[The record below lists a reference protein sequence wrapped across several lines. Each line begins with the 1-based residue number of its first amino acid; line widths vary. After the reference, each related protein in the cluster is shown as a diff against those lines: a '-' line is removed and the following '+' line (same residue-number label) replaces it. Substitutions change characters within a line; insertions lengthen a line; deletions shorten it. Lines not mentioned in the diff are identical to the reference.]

1 MGASIKHFFSESP
14 QSTWCR
20 HLKGALLTAP
30 RVPSLWVALIFT
42 PEMVFWCDPTCRL
55 TAEGAYRLR
64 NASQN
69 VNLVFFQLLGCT
81 NQLHHHKKHTKNAFA
96 STFCWWRLVITIAF
110 TSMSSICNMFT
121 GDNFKFKHLT
131 WTWKFNED
139 DQFDLDLDNW
149 KIHLISL
156 WWFWHWI
163 RKMNIF
169 LEDSFKYKHLTWKLQ

>member
-1 MGASIKHFFSESP
+1 MQKQLTKRHHLSSSQKVDLAQNSP
-14 QSTWCR
+14 NDQALNTL
-20 HLKGALLTAP
+20 LKRCNIA
-30 RVPSLWVALIFT
+30 
-42 PEMVFWCDPTCRL
+42 L

-96 STFCWWRLVITIAF
+96 STFCWWTLVITIAF

-139 DQFDLDLDNW
+139 NQFDLDLDNW

-156 WWFWHWI
+156 WWFWHRI